1 MRRGVRRSL
10 LVLFCLCA
18 AIAVSPARPSA
29 QVAQELPDGILNPL
43 PEFDPFE
50 KPLSAP
56 LYFPDDVD
64 KRARSAMVAALTG
77 DSETLADD
85 LKFFTERDA
94 RLKKERGTTTG
105 LSDAARDLYNNTIDD
120 RARYLD
126 AQRQALSFTAMPK
139 QKQLIESRLKNDD
152 LNQADEQLRKAAQNK
167 WGGIFNRLLS
177 SVNVANVMTG
187 NYTSAAVESAVQ
199 QLMAFS
205 TNDMSIEE
213 RRALALLNE
222 HLRRYPDDPRNPEV
236 RKRIA
241 ELEKKKRTVLAQKQV
256 NKAEEALG
264 KKDFEKAEFY
274 YQVAAALDPLSKAA
288 EAGVD
293 RMSQRAKTEEQETK
307 KALQIARPPARA
319 QLPENRE
326 IAGLLYALTLRDDER
341 IRAEADQLEKKFR
354 NAPQAEVA
362 RDARS
367 VALEITGNHEDAKK
381 LLQQVARSSNNHERD
396 RAKALIDNPEYNLL
410 ATFQGARTKY
420 QMDTVKYVL
429 LGDDF
434 LKKNLMLAAPLILSG
449 PTGLPTVA
457 AANGIM
463 MASNLIQVLTANPI
477 SNQDVIDTGVQY
489 VRAHPDSKDAADVYT
504 VLADAYEHN
513 GLYEQ
518 AIAYNEMSGRA
529 SDKKLANLKDK
540 AAKNLLQAA
549 GRSPDR
555 GAQEYFLKQILDNY
569 AETDAAKDATQR
581 LSRMTRAENQ
591 GLRMTKKFLI
601 ENPELYGPQGLGL
614 KASLFD
620 GNLSNMELADK
631 GVSVLDDNEVLLNL
645 QTPWGVRTQTYRLDE
660 AANARFQMAVRQR
673 NFDVAMA
680 DVDSRPK
687 NSVGGLKNAP
697 PTILAGN
704 LAKKPDEAYPETTF
718 TLVREGNAA
727 STARGTGPDVQM
739 QTEAERDPTKRYSL
753 PPISGNISASHFDI
767 SGGLPTG
774 WLGEKLMVGHDSGTP
789 FAGVQM
795 PIPLLQGFIP
805 VDFMIQNRA
814 GRFAMFPKIRMSQD
828 KGPDQELYR

>member
-1 MRRGVRRSL
+1 MGSWKSRVLICIRKSPAWTGLWKRSRHREKSRR
-10 LVLFCLCA
+10 CA
-18 AIAVSPARPSA
+18 ASPIRSGDSADEARRPSIAARAFLPLRRDRRFPGAAVGASRPGAPRRHSQSAAGIRPLRETSQRPALLSRRRRQACA
-29 QVAQELPDGILNPL
+29 Q
-43 PEFDPFE
+43 
-50 KPLSAP
+50 
-56 LYFPDDVD
+56 
-64 KRARSAMVAALTG
+64 
-77 DSETLADD
+77 
-85 LKFFTERDA
+85 RDA

-105 LSDAARDLYNNTIDD
+105 LSDAARDLDNNTIDD

-274 YQVAAALDPLSKAA
+274 YQVAAPLGPLSKAA

-319 QLPENRE
+319 QVPENRE

-434 LKKNLMLAAPLILSG
+434 LKKN
-449 PTGLPTVA
+449 
-457 AANGIM
+457 
-463 MASNLIQVLTANPI
+463 
-477 SNQDVIDTGVQY
+477 
-489 VRAHPDSKDAADVYT
+489 
-504 VLADAYEHN
+504 
-513 GLYEQ
+513 
-518 AIAYNEMSGRA
+518 
-529 SDKKLANLKDK
+529 
-540 AAKNLLQAA
+540 
-549 GRSPDR
+549 
-555 GAQEYFLKQILDNY
+555 
-569 AETDAAKDATQR
+569 
-581 LSRMTRAENQ
+581 
-591 GLRMTKKFLI
+591 
-601 ENPELYGPQGLGL
+601 
-614 KASLFD
+614 
-620 GNLSNMELADK
+620 
-631 GVSVLDDNEVLLNL
+631 
-645 QTPWGVRTQTYRLDE
+645 
-660 AANARFQMAVRQR
+660 
-673 NFDVAMA
+673 
-680 DVDSRPK
+680 
-687 NSVGGLKNAP
+687 
-697 PTILAGN
+697 
-704 LAKKPDEAYPETTF
+704 
-718 TLVREGNAA
+718 
-727 STARGTGPDVQM
+727 
-739 QTEAERDPTKRYSL
+739 
-753 PPISGNISASHFDI
+753 
-767 SGGLPTG
+767 
-774 WLGEKLMVGHDSGTP
+774 
-789 FAGVQM
+789 
-795 PIPLLQGFIP
+795 
-805 VDFMIQNRA
+805 
-814 GRFAMFPKIRMSQD
+814 
-828 KGPDQELYR
+828 